1 MKNYNLRYLVIKKNF
16 FSNWWTIFVFVI
28 LSIIWYYFLMF
39 YLNSFYTYEKIF
51 IVFIYLL
58 LCAMGYYVQKDK
70 NFIVKTI
77 FKDYKLSEMII
88 EIIKSLK
95 YWFK

>member
-1 MKNYNLRYLVIKKNF
+1 MKNYNLKYFVIKKNF
-16 FSNWWTIFVFVI
+16 VSNWWLIFVFVM
-28 LSIIWYYFLMF
+28 LSIIWYFFFIF

-58 LCAMGYYVQKDK
+58 FCGMWYYIQKDK
-70 NFIVKTI
+70 DFIVKTI

-88 EIIKSLK
+88 EIIKSIK
-95 YWFK
+95 YLFK

>member
-58 LCAMGYYVQKDK
+58 LCTMWYYVQKDK

-95 YWFK
+95 YLLK